1 MTVWNWFYAWIPF
14 ILFCFIAVLL
24 TYKRF
29 RSGITYAVWSI
40 VILLVS
46 IPHIV
51 VLSIDKSPTLLLS
64 LLPVTAYLPIII
76 TYFVLSKRNLVSNL
90 FVMLLDI
97 LSVLSVKLFHY
108 FIASLYVINNGGGQG
123 SQFSLTY
130 ELSGFIASLLAAL
143 GIGLAVIIFLRKAC
157 NDNDILE
164 NKVWYILPALFLLTL
179 LSSYQMASL
188 KNPVIIAFVLALDI
202 CVLGIIFVLLI
213 SRSRQKKLAK
223 EIKRVEGQIAAER
236 EEYALM
242 RQTLEMG
249 RRYRHDM
256 RHHFSVIQGLLSN
269 RDYDKIGEYVDG
281 LSGRLSDTENIQYC
295 KAGTINAVLSVYAE
309 KAKQQNIIFDAAVSL
324 PESLFID
331 ETELCSILS
340 NAVDNAVNAC
350 IAMESGEKKIEI
362 FTEYTEERLSLI
374 VINTVKEEV
383 KLGENGL
390 PITIPTEEHG
400 WGLSSILHIARK
412 YGGMVKCKSEPE
424 KFTLAVVLFAP
435 NQKTKPHKKTA
446 SRTVLHSSVVIP
458 AFLLATV
465 LSLNCLPGTMNAL
478 EEVPVLGQGIEII
491 DFRTWGWQWGDSQ
504 LDIQEPVTKD
514 ETVNGEISN
523 YVEECLEKFNWYYQ
537 RKYDGYVAAEFSS
550 REIMNTDRV
559 YIVRMS
565 YILYAGSSAEYSRY
579 LVVDKAEN
587 KIMELSDLFVKD
599 SDWNERISGEILR
612 QMEERVE
619 QYGDFFYGFGI
630 FADEPNA
637 FKALSEPNFYLDTN
651 YQLVIE
657 FAEQEIAPGNM
668 GTVSFTIPKDIL
680 EDILKENSL
689 LAEEAIC

>member
-1 MTVWNWFYAWIPF
+1 ME
-14 ILFCFIAVLL
+14 LVL
-24 TYKRF
+24 
-29 RSGITYAVWSI
+29 
-40 VILLVS
+40 
-46 IPHIV
+46 
-51 VLSIDKSPTLLLS
+51 
-64 LLPVTAYLPIII
+64 
-76 TYFVLSKRNLVSNL
+76 
-90 FVMLLDI
+90 
-97 LSVLSVKLFHY
+97 
-108 FIASLYVINNGGGQG
+108 
-123 SQFSLTY
+123 
-130 ELSGFIASLLAAL
+130 
-143 GIGLAVIIFLRKAC
+143 C
-157 NDNDILE
+157 
-164 NKVWYILPALFLLTL
+164 
-179 LSSYQMASL
+179 
-188 KNPVIIAFVLALDI
+188 
-202 CVLGIIFVLLI
+202 
-213 SRSRQKKLAK
+213 
-223 EIKRVEGQIAAER
+223 
-236 EEYALM
+236 
-242 RQTLEMG
+242 
-249 RRYRHDM
+249 
-256 RHHFSVIQGLLSN
+256 
-269 RDYDKIGEYVDG
+269 
-281 LSGRLSDTENIQYC
+281 
-295 KAGTINAVLSVYAE
+295 
-309 KAKQQNIIFDAAVSL
+309 
-324 PESLFID
+324 
-331 ETELCSILS
+331 ILS

-350 IAMESGEKKIEI
+350 IAMESGEREIEI

-424 KFTLAVVLFAP
+424 EFTLAVVLFTP
-435 NQKTKPHKKTA
+435 NQKTKPHKKTV

-458 AFLLATV
+458 AFLLAAV
-465 LSLNCLPGTMNAL
+465 LSLNCLLGTMNAL

-491 DFRTWGWQWGDSQ
+491 DFRTWGWQWGDSR

-537 RKYDGYVAAEFSS
+537 RKHDGYVATEFISH
-550 REIMNTDRV
+550 EIMNTDRV

-565 YILYAGSSAEYSRY
+565 YILYAGSSDEYSRY

-599 SDWNERISGEILR
+599 SDWNERISCEILR

-619 QYGDFFYGFGI
+619 QNGDFFYGFGI

-637 FKALSEPNFYLDTN
+637 FQALSEPNFYLDTN